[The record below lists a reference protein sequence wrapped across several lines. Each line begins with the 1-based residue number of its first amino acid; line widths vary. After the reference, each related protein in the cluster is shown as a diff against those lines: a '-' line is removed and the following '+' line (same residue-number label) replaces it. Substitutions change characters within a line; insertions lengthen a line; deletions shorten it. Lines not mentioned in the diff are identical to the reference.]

1 MMNLYNLVD
10 YSLFRKYNSNVQY
23 YFNLFYYVLKAGK
36 KMELFRLIAGVVI
49 FIITFYF
56 IITEKYPKSI
66 VSMIGAGLMVIT
78 KVLSEHEALSI
89 IGHNLEILF
98 LLMGMMMIV
107 EIMSETGIFQWV
119 AIKIAQLVR
128 GNPVK
133 ILVFISIIT
142 ALFSAVL
149 DNVTTILL
157 VVPVTIFLAKRLEV
171 DPKPFVLLQIF
182 SSNIGGTATMI
193 GDPPNLIIASLSGLD
208 FNDFIINLGPIIV
221 INMTV
226 LLGSAVWYFKDKLQV
241 SNELKAGIMELS
253 LERTIKD
260 KKLLIQSLAVFLV
273 VIIGFLTNAV
283 SEFGLAIIAILGASL
298 LLFLSKKK
306 PDEIFSKIEWDTL
319 FFFGGLFIL
328 VEGLENLGI
337 IAKLSEFLLVLT
349 NKNVHIASP
358 LILIMS
364 TILSPIIGS
373 IPHAL
378 SFGKILVGIIGEFH
392 GNRQSLWWA
401 LTLGACLGGNMTIVG
416 AAANIVGAAVAKKGG
431 IEITFMEFFKW
442 GLIVVGE
449 STILSLIYLYVRY

>member
-221 INMTV
+221 INMAV

-392 GNRQSLWWA
+392 GNTQSLWWA

>member
-1 MMNLYNLVD
+1 
-10 YSLFRKYNSNVQY
+10 
-23 YFNLFYYVLKAGK
+23 
-36 KMELFRLIAGVVI
+36 MELFRLIAGVVI

-221 INMTV
+221 INMAV

-392 GNRQSLWWA
+392 GNTQSLWWA

>member
-1 MMNLYNLVD
+1 
-10 YSLFRKYNSNVQY
+10 
-23 YFNLFYYVLKAGK
+23 
-36 KMELFRLIAGVVI
+36 MELFRLIAGVVI

-221 INMTV
+221 INMAV

-260 KKLLIQSLAVFLV
+260 KKLLIQSLTVFLV

-392 GNRQSLWWA
+392 GNTQSLWWA

>member
-1 MMNLYNLVD
+1 MINLYNLVD

-221 INMTV
+221 INMAV

-392 GNRQSLWWA
+392 GNTQSLWWA

-416 AAANIVGAAVAKKGG
+416 AAANIVGAAVTKKGG

>member
-1 MMNLYNLVD
+1 
-10 YSLFRKYNSNVQY
+10 
-23 YFNLFYYVLKAGK
+23 
-36 KMELFRLIAGVVI
+36 MELFKLFFGVII

-66 VSMIGAGLMVIT
+66 VAIIGGGLMVIL
-78 KVLSEHEALSI
+78 KILSEEEALII
-89 IGHNLEILF
+89 IGKNLEIMF

-119 AIKIAQLVR
+119 AIKMAQLVR

-133 ILVFISIIT
+133 IMVFISIIT

-157 VVPVTIFLAKRLEV
+157 VVPVTIFLAKRLEL
-171 DPKPFVLLQIF
+171 DPKLFILLQIF

-208 FNDFIINLGPIIV
+208 FNDFIINLAPLIIV
-221 INMTV
+221 NMAV
-226 LLGSAVWYFKDKLQV
+226 LLFSAVWYFKDKLQV

-260 KKLLIQSLAVFLV
+260 KKLLAQSIGVFSV
-273 VIIGFLTNAV
+273 VILGFLTNAV
-283 SEFGLAIIAILGASL
+283 SQFGLAIISILGASV

-306 PDEIFSKIEWDTL
+306 PEEVFAKIEWDTL
-319 FFFGGLFIL
+319 FFFGGLFVL
-328 VEGLENLGI
+328 VEGIEHLGI
-337 IAKLSEFLLVLT
+337 ISRISEFLLVLT
-349 NKNVHIASP
+349 NRNVHIASP
-358 LILIMS
+358 LILILS

-378 SFGKILVGIIGEFH
+378 SFGKILAEIIGQFSGDTE
-392 GNRQSLWWA
+392 SLWWA
-401 LTLGACLGGNMTIVG
+401 LALGACLGGNMTIVG
-416 AAANIVGAAVAKKGG
+416 AAANIVGAAVSKKGG
-431 IEITFMEFFKW
+431 IEISFMEFFKW
-442 GLIVVGE
+442 GMIVVAQ
-449 STILSLIYLYVRY
+449 STVLSLIYLYLRY